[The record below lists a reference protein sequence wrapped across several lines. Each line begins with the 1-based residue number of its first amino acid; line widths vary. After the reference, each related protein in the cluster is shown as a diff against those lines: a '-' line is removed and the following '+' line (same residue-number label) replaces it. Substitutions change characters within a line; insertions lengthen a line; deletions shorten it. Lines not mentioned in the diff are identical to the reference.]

1 MAQEFSIH
9 PLLQD
14 DQYHWLQLLPL
25 LQSDRNNFSEEF
37 QLKIQQLAIASSYA
51 LEQLCHEPTLLN
63 RLQALKHFELD
74 EIHSHPVDGEAQG
87 IVRVKRRL
95 RQLRHRKLIEI
106 IYLDVVDKISLQATL
121 AHLSDLA
128 DLLIRMALEA
138 SHNYLAAKHGQP
150 FDGDGNMIELNI
162 IAMGKLGGRE
172 LNFSSDIDLICCYD
186 CDGELNGY
194 GQLSYQ

>member
-1 MAQEFSIH
+1 MAQELSIH

-14 DQYHWLQLLPL
+14 DQYHWLQLLPP

-51 LEQLCHEPTLLN
+51 LVQLCREPTLLN

-74 EIHSHPVDGEAQG
+74 ESDFHLVDGEAQS
-87 IVRVKRRL
+87 IVQVKHRL

-138 SHNYLAAKHGQP
+138 SHNYLAA
-150 FDGDGNMIELNI
+150 NMASRSME
-162 IAMGKLGGRE
+162 MG
-172 LNFSSDIDLICCYD
+172 I
-186 CDGELNGY
+186 
-194 GQLSYQ
+194 